1 MLAGGIVGLEGDQ
14 NTLILVTT
22 PVEHL
27 RTAGG
32 EGGEDLRESM
42 RSLRVDAVPSKQFK
56 DSMRR
61 IRDEI
66 STRVHA

>member
-1 MLAGGIVGLEGDQ
+1 M
-14 NTLILVTT
+14 ILVTT

-27 RTAGG
+27 RTARG

-61 IRDEI
+61 TRDEI